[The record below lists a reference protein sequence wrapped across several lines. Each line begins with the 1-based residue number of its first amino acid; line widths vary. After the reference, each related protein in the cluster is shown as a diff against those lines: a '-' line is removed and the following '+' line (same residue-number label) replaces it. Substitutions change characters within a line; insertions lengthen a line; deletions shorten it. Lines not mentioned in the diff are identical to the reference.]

1 MMLGQLVNHLER
13 KILDYHSILFFFSIL
28 FLKLIPGGLMKKKFI
43 ILGVR
48 KVFLSMTT
56 KTEIIKEKGDRID
69 YVKI

>member
-1 MMLGQLVNHLER
+1 MLGQLANHLER
-13 KILDYHSILFFFSIL
+13 KILDYHSILF
-28 FLKLIPGGLMKKKFI
+28 LKLIPGGLMKKNIFI